1 VNLKDFIRDLYGEA
15 GPKGNSVHFI
25 MTDAEVKNE
34 SFLEAIN
41 SMLATGEIPGL
52 IPKEDRDLYSLESK
66 NVYMKE
72 VGKKGEDPPLPALWK
87 FFINRVKDCLHMIL
101 CFSPVGEKFRQR
113 SQTFPSLFSQCSIDF
128 FLGWPED
135 ALVAVSTKF
144 LTGFEMDA
152 KKEVQDALQK
162 HMGKCHDL
170 VNETCEVYF
179 QRMRRR
185 VYVTPKSYLSFIDLY
200 KDVYTNKYKGYDVEA
215 QSITVGLEKLREAA
229 QGVEELKVELR
240 EQEKVLN
247 AKNEEVDKLIKELEI
262 KSRDAKEKADSVAI
276 IAENCKA

>member
-1 VNLKDFIRDLYGEA
+1 
-15 GPKGNSVHFI
+15 

-144 LTGFEMDA
+144 LTGFKMDA
-152 KKEVQDALQK
+152 KQDVQDALQK